1 MTEGGDIKLETQ
13 TKQLRTISIAGR
25 EKKHDKIFKEI
36 FQDKQ
41 ELVQFLFIY
50 IGIKTKTEELELY
63 NTNFITTNHNYRN
76 ADIVY
81 KEKNREIYYLIEQ
94 QTYVESEMARKVL
107 DYSTGILGL
116 PENQGKCIEIVPIV
130 LYTGKRRWTAKRKY
144 TECQKVKTQE
154 EKKLEMEYI
163 LVDIKDYNIEQLIKE
178 KTKIS
183 IAIIFEKC
191 KNSEE
196 VITYAKELIEKRI
209 QIEYLGK
216 ILKYLYGNLE
226 NPKINDLIEEII
238 NIKEEEEVKKMS
250 TIRERLKAEYVGE
263 YNKGV
268 RVGIRQGISRGVSQT
283 WIEAIKKL
291 IQENMTN
298 EVIKRVTGYKEE
310 EIEKIRKETKENK
323 KTRNLK
329 NKI

>member
-1 MTEGGDIKLETQ
+1 
-13 TKQLRTISIAGR
+13 
-25 EKKHDKIFKEI
+25 
-36 FQDKQ
+36 
-41 ELVQFLFIY
+41 
-50 IGIKTKTEELELY
+50 
-63 NTNFITTNHNYRN
+63 
-76 ADIVY
+76 
-81 KEKNREIYYLIEQ
+81 
-94 QTYVESEMARKVL
+94 
-107 DYSTGILGL
+107 
-116 PENQGKCIEIVPIV
+116 
-130 LYTGKRRWTAKRKY
+130 
-144 TECQKVKTQE
+144 
-154 EKKLEMEYI
+154 MEYI

-238 NIKEEEEVKKMS
+238 NIKEEEEANKMS

-268 RVGIRQGISRGVSQT
+268 RVGIKQGISRGINQNI
-283 WIEAIKKL
+283 IETIKKL
-291 IQENMTN
+291 VQKNMTN
-298 EVIKRVTGYKEE
+298 TFIKDITGYKEE
-310 EIEKIRKETKENK
+310 EIEKIRRESK
-323 KTRNLK
+323 K
-329 NKI
+329 

>member
-1 MTEGGDIKLETQ
+1 M
-13 TKQLRTISIAGR
+13 
-25 EKKHDKIFKEI
+25 
-36 FQDKQ
+36 
-41 ELVQFLFIY
+41 Y
-50 IGIKTKTEELELY
+50 IGIKTKIEELELY
-63 NTNFITTNHNYRN
+63 NTNFITTNYNYRN

-94 QTYVESEMARKVL
+94 QTYVESEMVRKVL

-130 LYTGKRRWTAKRKY
+130 LYTGKRRWTAKKKY

-154 EKKLEMEYI
+154 GRKLEMEYI

-178 KTKIS
+178 RTKIS

-238 NIKEEEEVKKMS
+238 NIKEEEEAKKMS

-268 RVGIRQGISRGVSQT
+268 RVGIKQGISQNI
-283 WIEAIKKL
+283 IETIKKL
-291 IQENMTN
+291 VQKNMTN
-298 EVIKRVTGYKEE
+298 TFIKDITGYKEE
-310 EIEKIRKETKENK
+310 EIEKIRRESK
-323 KTRNLK
+323 K
-329 NKI
+329 

>member
-1 MTEGGDIKLETQ
+1 MTAGGDIKLETQ
-13 TKQLRTISIAGR
+13 TKQLRTIKITGR

-41 ELVQFLFIY
+41 ELVQFLFMY

-144 TECQKVKTQE
+144 TECQKVKIQE
-154 EKKLEMEYI
+154 GKKLEMEYI

-226 NPKINDLIEEII
+226 NPKINNLIEEII
-238 NIKEEEEVKKMS
+238 NIKEEEEAKKMS

-268 RVGIRQGISRGVSQT
+268 SQT

-291 IQENMTN
+291 VQKNMTN
-298 EVIKRVTGYKEE
+298 AFIKDVTGYKEE
-310 EIEKIRKETKENK
+310 EIEKIRKKINVKQKDEKPE
-323 KTRNLK
+323 KT
-329 NKI
+329 

>member
-1 MTEGGDIKLETQ
+1 MTAGGDIKLETQ
-13 TKQLRTISIAGR
+13 TKQLRAIKITGR

-41 ELVQFLFIY
+41 ELVQFLFMY

-81 KEKNREIYYLIEQ
+81 KEKNREVYYLIEQ

-130 LYTGKRRWTAKRKY
+130 LYTGKRKWTAKRKY

-154 EKKLEMEYI
+154 GKKLEMEYI

-268 RVGIRQGISRGVSQT
+268 SQT

-291 IQENMTN
+291 VQKNMTN
-298 EVIKRVTGYKEE
+298 AFIKDVTGYKEE
-310 EIEKIRKETKENK
+310 EIEKIRKKINAKQKDEKLE
-323 KTRNLK
+323 K
-329 NKI
+329 N

>member
-1 MTEGGDIKLETQ
+1 MTAGGDIKLETQ
-13 TKQLRTISIAGR
+13 TKQLRTIKIAER

-41 ELVQFLFIY
+41 ELVQFLFMY
-50 IGIKTKTEELELY
+50 IGIKTKIEELELY
-63 NTNFITTNHNYRN
+63 NTNFITTNYNYRN

-130 LYTGKRRWTAKRKY
+130 LYTGKRRWTAKKKY

-154 EKKLEMEYI
+154 GRKLEMEYI

-238 NIKEEEEVKKMS
+238 NIKEEEEAKKMS

-268 RVGIRQGISRGVSQT
+268 SQT

-291 IQENMTN
+291 VQKNMTN
-298 EVIKRVTGYKEE
+298 AFIKDVTGYKEE
-310 EIEKIRKETKENK
+310 EIEKIRKKINAKQKDEKLE
-323 KTRNLK
+323 K
-329 NKI
+329 N

>member
-1 MTEGGDIKLETQ
+1 
-13 TKQLRTISIAGR
+13 
-25 EKKHDKIFKEI
+25 
-36 FQDKQ
+36 
-41 ELVQFLFIY
+41 
-50 IGIKTKTEELELY
+50 
-63 NTNFITTNHNYRN
+63 
-76 ADIVY
+76 
-81 KEKNREIYYLIEQ
+81 
-94 QTYVESEMARKVL
+94 
-107 DYSTGILGL
+107 
-116 PENQGKCIEIVPIV
+116 
-130 LYTGKRRWTAKRKY
+130 
-144 TECQKVKTQE
+144 
-154 EKKLEMEYI
+154 MEYI

-238 NIKEEEEVKKMS
+238 NIKEEEEAKKMS

-268 RVGIRQGISRGVSQT
+268 RVGISQNI
-283 WIEAIKKL
+283 IETIKKL
-291 IQENMTN
+291 VQENMTN
-298 EVIKRVTGYKEE
+298 QFIKRITGYKEE
-310 EIEKIRKETKENK
+310 EIEKIRKEA
-323 KTRNLK
+323 
-329 NKI
+329 KIKQKDEKHEK

>member
-1 MTEGGDIKLETQ
+1 MTAGGDIKLETQ
-13 TKQLRTISIAGR
+13 TKQLRTIKIAER

-41 ELVQFLFIY
+41 ELVQFLFMY
-50 IGIKTKTEELELY
+50 IGIKTKIEELELY
-63 NTNFITTNHNYRN
+63 NTNFITTNYNYRN

-144 TECQKVKTQE
+144 TECQKVKIQE
-154 EKKLEMEYI
+154 GKKLEMEYI

-226 NPKINDLIEEII
+226 NPKINNLIEEII
-238 NIKEEEEVKKMS
+238 NIKEEEEAKKMS

-268 RVGIRQGISRGVSQT
+268 RVGISQNI
-283 WIEAIKKL
+283 IETIKKL
-291 IQENMTN
+291 VQENMTN
-298 EVIKRVTGYKEE
+298 QFIKRITGYKEE
-310 EIEKIRKETKENK
+310 EKEKRRKEA
-323 KTRNLK
+323 
-329 NKI
+329 KIKQKDEKHEK

>member
-1 MTEGGDIKLETQ
+1 MTAGGDIKLETQ
-13 TKQLRTISIAGR
+13 TKQLRTIKIAER

-41 ELVQFLFIY
+41 ELVQFLFMY
-50 IGIKTKTEELELY
+50 IGIKTKIEELELY
-63 NTNFITTNHNYRN
+63 NTNFITTNYNYRN

-94 QTYVESEMARKVL
+94 QTYVESEIVRKVL

-130 LYTGKRRWTAKRKY
+130 LYTGTRKWTAKRKY

-154 EKKLEMEYI
+154 GKKLEMEYI

-178 KTKIS
+178 RTKIS

-226 NPKINDLIEEII
+226 NPKINYLIEEII
-238 NIKEEEEVKKMS
+238 NIKEEEEAKKMS

-268 RVGIRQGISRGVSQT
+268 RVGIKQGISRGINQNI
-283 WIEAIKKL
+283 IETIKKL
-291 IQENMTN
+291 VQKNMTN
-298 EVIKRVTGYKEE
+298 TFIKDITGYKEE
-310 EIEKIRKETKENK
+310 EIEKIRRESK
-323 KTRNLK
+323 K
-329 NKI
+329 

>member
-154 EKKLEMEYI
+154 GKKLEMEYI

-268 RVGIRQGISRGVSQT
+268 SQT

-291 IQENMTN
+291 VQKNMTN
-298 EVIKRVTGYKEE
+298 AFIKDVTGYKEE
-310 EIEKIRKETKENK
+310 EIEKIRKKINAKQKDEKPE
-323 KTRNLK
+323 KT
-329 NKI
+329 

>member
-1 MTEGGDIKLETQ
+1 MTAGGDIKLETQ
-13 TKQLRTISIAGR
+13 TKQLRTIKIAER

-41 ELVQFLFIY
+41 ELVQFLFMY
-50 IGIKTKTEELELY
+50 IGIKTKIEELELY
-63 NTNFITTNHNYRN
+63 NTNFITTNYNYRN

-130 LYTGKRRWTAKRKY
+130 LYTGKRKWTAKRKY

-154 EKKLEMEYI
+154 GKKLEMEYI

-209 QIEYLGK
+209 QRECLGK

-263 YNKGV
+263 YNKGMKV
-268 RVGIRQGISRGVSQT
+268 GVSQT

-291 IQENMTN
+291 VQENMTN
-298 EVIKRVTGYKEE
+298 QFIKRITGYKEE
-310 EIEKIRKETKENK
+310 EIEKIRKEA
-323 KTRNLK
+323 
-329 NKI
+329 KIKQKDEEHEK

>member
-1 MTEGGDIKLETQ
+1 
-13 TKQLRTISIAGR
+13 
-25 EKKHDKIFKEI
+25 
-36 FQDKQ
+36 
-41 ELVQFLFIY
+41 
-50 IGIKTKTEELELY
+50 
-63 NTNFITTNHNYRN
+63 
-76 ADIVY
+76 
-81 KEKNREIYYLIEQ
+81 
-94 QTYVESEMARKVL
+94 
-107 DYSTGILGL
+107 
-116 PENQGKCIEIVPIV
+116 
-130 LYTGKRRWTAKRKY
+130 
-144 TECQKVKTQE
+144 
-154 EKKLEMEYI
+154 MEYI

-268 RVGIRQGISRGVSQT
+268 RVGISRGINQNI
-283 WIEAIKKL
+283 IETIKKL
-291 IQENMTN
+291 VQENMTN
-298 EVIKRVTGYKEE
+298 QFIKRITGYKEE
-310 EIEKIRKETKENK
+310 EIEKIRKEA
-323 KTRNLK
+323 
-329 NKI
+329 KIKQKDEEHEK

>member
-1 MTEGGDIKLETQ
+1 MTAGGDIKLETQ
-13 TKQLRTISIAGR
+13 TKQLRTIKITGR

-41 ELVQFLFIY
+41 ELVQFLFMY

-94 QTYVESEMARKVL
+94 QTYVESEMARKIL

-116 PENQGKCIEIVPIV
+116 PENQCKCIEIVPIV
-130 LYTGKRRWTAKRKY
+130 LYTGKRRWTAKKKY
-144 TECQKVKTQE
+144 TE
-154 EKKLEMEYI
+154 
-163 LVDIKDYNIEQLIKE
+163 
-178 KTKIS
+178 
-183 IAIIFEKC
+183 C

-226 NPKINDLIEEII
+226 NPKINNLIEEII
-238 NIKEEEEVKKMS
+238 NIKEEEEANKMS

-268 RVGIRQGISRGVSQT
+268 RVGIKQGMSRGISQGVSQT
-283 WIEAIKKL
+283 WLEAIKRL

-310 EIEKIRKETKENK
+310 EIEKIRKETKEK
-323 KTRNLK
+323 QKEEPEK
-329 NKI
+329 

>member
-1 MTEGGDIKLETQ
+1 M
-13 TKQLRTISIAGR
+13 
-25 EKKHDKIFKEI
+25 
-36 FQDKQ
+36 
-41 ELVQFLFIY
+41 Y
-50 IGIKTKTEELELY
+50 IGIKTKIEELELY
-63 NTNFITTNHNYRN
+63 NTNFITTNYNYRN

-144 TECQKVKTQE
+144 TECQKVKIQE
-154 EKKLEMEYI
+154 GKKLEMEYI

-238 NIKEEEEVKKMS
+238 NIKEEKEVKKVS

-268 RVGIRQGISRGVSQT
+268 SQT

-291 IQENMTN
+291 VQKNMTN
-298 EVIKRVTGYKEE
+298 AFIKDVTGYKEE
-310 EIEKIRKETKENK
+310 EIEKIRKKINVKQKDEKPE
-323 KTRNLK
+323 KT
-329 NKI
+329 

>member
-1 MTEGGDIKLETQ
+1 MKNQ
-13 TKQLRTISIAGR
+13 
-25 EKKHDKIFKEI
+25 
-36 FQDKQ
+36 
-41 ELVQFLFIY
+41 
-50 IGIKTKTEELELY
+50 
-63 NTNFITTNHNYRN
+63 
-76 ADIVY
+76 
-81 KEKNREIYYLIEQ
+81 KNRNILPKYYIQEKGNGQ
-94 QTYVESEMARKVL
+94 PKGSKQ
-107 DYSTGILGL
+107 
-116 PENQGKCIEIVPIV
+116 N
-130 LYTGKRRWTAKRKY
+130 
-144 TECQKVKTQE
+144 VKTQE
-154 EKKLEMEYI
+154 GKKLEMEYI

-263 YNKGV
+263 YNKGMKV
-268 RVGIRQGISRGVSQT
+268 GVSQT

-291 IQENMTN
+291 VQENMTN
-298 EVIKRVTGYKEE
+298 QFIKRITGYKEE
-310 EIEKIRKETKENK
+310 EIEKIRKETKEK
-323 KTRNLK
+323 QKEEELEK
-329 NKI
+329 

>member
-1 MTEGGDIKLETQ
+1 MTAGGDIKLETQ
-13 TKQLRTISIAGR
+13 TKQLRTIKIAER

-41 ELVQFLFIY
+41 ELVQFLFMY
-50 IGIKTKTEELELY
+50 IGIKTKIEELELY
-63 NTNFITTNHNYRN
+63 NTNFITTNYNYRN

-130 LYTGKRRWTAKRKY
+130 LYTGKRRWTAKKKY
-144 TECQKVKTQE
+144 TE
-154 EKKLEMEYI
+154 
-163 LVDIKDYNIEQLIKE
+163 
-178 KTKIS
+178 
-183 IAIIFEKC
+183 C

-226 NPKINDLIEEII
+226 KPKINNLIEEII
-238 NIKEEEEVKKMS
+238 NIKEEEEAKKMS

-268 RVGIRQGISRGVSQT
+268 RAGIKQGMSRGISQGASRT
-283 WIEAIKKL
+283 WLEAIKKL
-291 IQENMTN
+291 IQKNMTN
-298 EVIKRVTGYKEE
+298 AFIKDITGYQEE
-310 EIEKIRKETKENK
+310 EIEKIRKEDKEK
-323 KTRNLK
+323 PKDE
-329 NKI
+329 

>member
-1 MTEGGDIKLETQ
+1 M
-13 TKQLRTISIAGR
+13 
-25 EKKHDKIFKEI
+25 
-36 FQDKQ
+36 
-41 ELVQFLFIY
+41 Y
-50 IGIKTKTEELELY
+50 IGIKTRTEELELY

-81 KEKNREIYYLIEQ
+81 KEKNREVYYLIEQ
-94 QTYVESEMARKVL
+94 QTYVESEMARKIL

-130 LYTGKRRWTAKRKY
+130 LYTGKRKWTAKRKY

-154 EKKLEMEYI
+154 GKKLEMEYI

-216 ILKYLYGNLE
+216 MLKYLYGNLE

-263 YNKGV
+263 YNKGMKV
-268 RVGIRQGISRGVSQT
+268 GVSQT

-291 IQENMTN
+291 VQENMTN
-298 EVIKRVTGYKEE
+298 QFIKRITGYKEE
-310 EIEKIRKETKENK
+310 EIEKIRKEA
-323 KTRNLK
+323 
-329 NKI
+329 KIKQKDEEHEKQKVK

>member
-1 MTEGGDIKLETQ
+1 MTAGGDIKLETQ
-13 TKQLRTISIAGR
+13 TKQLRTIKIAER

-41 ELVQFLFIY
+41 ELVQFLFMY
-50 IGIKTKTEELELY
+50 IGIKTKIEELELY
-63 NTNFITTNHNYRN
+63 NTNFITTNYNYRN

-144 TECQKVKTQE
+144 TECQKVKIQE
-154 EKKLEMEYI
+154 GKKLEMEYI

-226 NPKINDLIEEII
+226 NPKINNLIEEII
-238 NIKEEEEVKKMS
+238 NIKEEEEAKKMS

-268 RVGIRQGISRGVSQT
+268 RAGIKQGMSRGISQGASRT
-283 WIEAIKKL
+283 WLEAIKKL
-291 IQENMTN
+291 IQKNMTN
-298 EVIKRVTGYKEE
+298 AFIKDITGYQEE
-310 EIEKIRKETKENK
+310 EIEKIRKEDKEK
-323 KTRNLK
+323 PKDE
-329 NKI
+329 